1 MSAEENKK
9 VVQRFWKVWEE
20 EDFVDLIDEL
30 LAPDYINHSPGIPD
44 QPEGPEGVRAVVDM
58 FRSGMPDLRVVI
70 EDMIAE
76 GDKVAVRYT
85 LEGTH
90 EGELFGVPPTGQRLS
105 IKSIS
110 VERVSDGKIR
120 EHWRITDTLDM
131 MQQLGVIPM
140 PQHA

>member
-1 MSAEENKK
+1 
-9 VVQRFWKVWEE
+9 
-20 EDFVDLIDEL
+20 
-30 LAPDYINHSPGIPD
+30 
-44 QPEGPEGVRAVVDM
+44 
-58 FRSGMPDLRVVI
+58 MPDLRVVV

-110 VERVSDGKIR
+110 IEQVSDGKIR

-131 MQQLGVIPM
+131 MQQLGAIPK

>member
-1 MSAEENKK
+1 M
-9 VVQRFWKVWEE
+9 
-20 EDFVDLIDEL
+20 
-30 LAPDYINHSPGIPD
+30 
-44 QPEGPEGVRAVVDM
+44 DM

-76 GDKVAVRYT
+76 GDKVATRYT

-90 EGELFGVPPTGQRLS
+90 EGELFGVPPTGQQLS